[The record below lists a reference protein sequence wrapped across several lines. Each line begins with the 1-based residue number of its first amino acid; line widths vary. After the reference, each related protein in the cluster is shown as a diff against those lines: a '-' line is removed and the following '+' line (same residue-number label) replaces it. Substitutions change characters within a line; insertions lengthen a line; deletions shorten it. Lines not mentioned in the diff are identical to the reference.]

1 MGTPDV
7 LMIEAAPGAKEIEQ
21 AKWRGGATPDEG
33 VVDALPYI
41 DHDYADPK
49 VKAEVDKMIA
59 EEMRLSS
66 KKPADFLAEL
76 PAVPSINPQDHPML
90 AKEFDRVR
98 AGKAPVMLD
107 LSRYGLEPPPL
118 NRRNDV
124 GAWKNAV
131 QNAKAQLQHQ
141 TLRLENLELMVK
153 YGTNTWKV
161 HNQHLEAFQA
171 RLKDSALEYQREIDL
186 LNRERKLN
194 QQAAAVELNLLSSQW
209 KEISQKNLDIE
220 DACLKLELE
229 VIKLREEAEQKGI
242 DLTGPP
248 QSGS

>member
-1 MGTPDV
+1 MGSADV
-7 LMIEAAPGAKEIEQ
+7 LMIEAAPGAR
-21 AKWRGGATPDEG
+21 AMWRSGAFEES
-33 VVDALPYI
+33 VDALPYI
-41 DHDYADPK
+41 DNDYADPK

-59 EEMRLSS
+59 EEMRVSS
-66 KKPADFLAEL
+66 KKPSDFLGDL
-76 PAVPSINPQDHPML
+76 PSVPFMNPQDHPML

-98 AGKAPVMLD
+98 AGKAPVSLD

-118 NRRNDV
+118 NRRNDI

-141 TLRLENLELMVK
+141 TLRLENLELMLK

-171 RLKDSALEYQREIDL
+171 RLRDTALGYQREIEL

-209 KEISQKNLDIE
+209 KDISEKNLDIE
-220 DACLKLELE
+220 DACMKLEAE
-229 VIKLREEAEQKGI
+229 VIKLREEAEKKGI
-242 DLTGPP
+242 DNRSHSTTFV
-248 QSGS
+248 Q

>member
-1 MGTPDV
+1 MGSPDV

-21 AKWRGGATPDEG
+21 AKWRNGALDDT
-33 VVDALPYI
+33 VDALPYI

-66 KKPADFLAEL
+66 KKPSDFLAEL
-76 PAVPSINPQDHPML
+76 PPVPSINAQDHPML

-98 AGKAPVMLD
+98 AGKAPVALD
-107 LSRYGLEPPPL
+107 LSRYGLEPPPV
-118 NRRNDV
+118 NKRNDV
-124 GAWKNAV
+124 GAWKSAV

-141 TLRLENLELMVK
+141 TLRLENLELMLN
-153 YGTNTWKV
+153 YGTTAWIV

-171 RLKDSALEYQREIDL
+171 RLRDTALEYQREIEI

-220 DACLKLELE
+220 EACLKLEAE
-229 VIKLREEAEQKGI
+229 VLKLREEAEKKGI
-242 DLTGPP
+242 DLTQPP
-248 QSGS
+248 Q